1 MRSYSLTELFCLTR
15 AELFALH
22 AEIASALAALPDDA
36 ANRPILLDTLRNI
49 RRVLATARLSP

>member
-15 AELFALH
+15 DELFALH

-36 ANRPILLDTLRNI
+36 ADRPILLDTLRNI